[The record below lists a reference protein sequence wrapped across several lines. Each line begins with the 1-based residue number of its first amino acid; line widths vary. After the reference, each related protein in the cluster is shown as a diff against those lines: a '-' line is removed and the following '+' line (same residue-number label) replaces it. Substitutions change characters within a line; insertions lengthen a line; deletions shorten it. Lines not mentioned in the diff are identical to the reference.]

1 VTAAVVSP
9 ETRLRRQLGRTEIS
23 GIIVAVVGVLV
34 TVLLAPGLDGK
45 TKAFAFEP
53 PPDPAQVKF
62 DPPTLVAAIGILFVV
77 VGLLSVFGQ
86 AWPRAL
92 RLLRILAGI
101 CTIPLVLAAAL
112 AVSNASNTNV
122 TNLMVESMVL
132 ATPIALGS
140 MTGLWCERS
149 GIVNIGIEGQM
160 LSGAGV
166 GFMLYAVLGD
176 AHSRGWLWFSVVMAM
191 ATGSLL
197 GLLLAWLS
205 ITLQINQIVA
215 GVVINLF
222 ALGITGFLRSEVIV
236 RQGISTGEA
245 LPRFGLP
252 LLDRIPIIGDQVFR
266 GQPIFFLTV
275 PVVLGTWFLMYK
287 TPWGLRV
294 RSCGEN
300 PQAAESLG
308 IDVIKLRYQAVVLGG
323 AIAGLAGAW
332 FSMEAQSRFEDN
344 MTNFTGFIALAA
356 LIFGKWNPWG
366 ALGGAALFGFARA
379 LGSRMQI
386 LGVEVRGFEIPSNF
400 WQMTPFVVT
409 IIVVAG
415 AVGRAVP
422 PAAEGIPYRR
432 SR

>member
-1 VTAAVVSP
+1 
-9 ETRLRRQLGRTEIS
+9 
-23 GIIVAVVGVLV
+23 
-34 TVLLAPGLDGK
+34 
-45 TKAFAFEP
+45 
-53 PPDPAQVKF
+53 
-62 DPPTLVAAIGILFVV
+62 
-77 VGLLSVFGQ
+77 
-86 AWPRAL
+86 
-92 RLLRILAGI
+92 
-101 CTIPLVLAAAL
+101 LVLGAAL
-112 AVSNASNTNV
+112 AVSDASNTNV
-122 TNLMVESMVL
+122 TNLIVESLVL

-160 LSGAGV
+160 LTGAGV
-166 GFMLYAVLGD
+166 GFMTYAVLG
-176 AHSRGWLWFSVVMAM
+176 SGRSTGWLWFSVGIAVVA
-191 ATGSLL
+191 GGVL
-197 GLLLAWLS
+197 GLLHSWLTV
-205 ITLQINQIVA
+205 TLQINQIVS

-222 ALGITGFLRSEVIV
+222 ALGFTGFLRSEVIV
-236 RQGISTGEA
+236 AEGISTGEP

-252 LLDRIPIIGDQVFR
+252 LLDRIPVIGDQLFR
-266 GQPIFFLTV
+266 GQPIFFLTLPIV
-275 PVVLGTWFLMYK
+275 IGTWFLMYK

-308 IDVIKLRYQAVVLGG
+308 IDVIKMRYQAVVLGG

-332 FSMEAQSRFEDN
+332 FSMESQARFEDN
-344 MTNFTGFIALAA
+344 MTNATGFIALAA

-366 ALGGAALFGFARA
+366 ALGGAALFGFSRA

-400 WQMTPFVVT
+400 WQMLPFVVT

-422 PAAEGIPYRR
+422 PAAEGQPYRR

>member
-1 VTAAVVSP
+1 VTTAALAEV
-9 ETRLRRQLGRTEIS
+9 RAKRRLGRLEIS
-23 GIIVAVVGVLV
+23 GIVIAVVGVVVALV
-34 TVLLAPGLDGK
+34 VAPSLDGA

-53 PPDPAQVKF
+53 PPNPSQVKF
-62 DPPTLVAAIGILFVV
+62 DPPTLVAAIGVFYVI

-86 AWPRAL
+86 RWPRTVRLL
-92 RLLRILAGI
+92 RLLAAVL
-101 CTIPLVLAAAL
+101 TIPLVLGAAL
-112 AVSNASNTNV
+112 SESNAANTNV
-122 TNLMVESMVL
+122 TNLIVESMVL
-132 ATPIALGS
+132 ATPIALGA

-166 GFMLYAVLGD
+166 GFMVYAVLGD
-176 AHSRGWLWFSVVMAM
+176 AHSTGWLWFSVIIAM
-191 ATGSLL
+191 VTGGLL

-205 ITLQINQIVA
+205 VTLQINQIIA

-236 RQGISTGEA
+236 KQGISTGEA
-245 LPRFGLP
+245 LPRFGIP
-252 LLDRIPIIGDQVFR
+252 LLDRIPVIGNQLFR

-275 PVVLGTWFLMYK
+275 PVVLFTWFLMYK

-300 PQAAESLG
+300 PQASESLG
-308 IDVIKLRYQAVVLGG
+308 IDVVKMRYQAVVLGG
-323 AIAGLAGAW
+323 FIAGLAGAW

-344 MTNFTGFIALAA
+344 ITNATGFIALAA

-386 LGVEVRGFEIPSNF
+386 LGVTIGGFEIPSNF
-400 WQMTPFVVT
+400 WQMLPFVVT
-409 IIVVAG
+409 IVVVAG
-415 AVGRAVP
+415 AVGRSTP